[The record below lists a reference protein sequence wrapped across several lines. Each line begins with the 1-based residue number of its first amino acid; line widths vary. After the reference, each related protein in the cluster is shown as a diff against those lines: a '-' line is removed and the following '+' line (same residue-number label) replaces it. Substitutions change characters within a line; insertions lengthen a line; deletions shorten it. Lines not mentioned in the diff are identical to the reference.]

1 MSDEERIRIRFEL
14 TDECGNNYISETNGE
29 VFRDLDKNDID
40 IIGRQLNIFLKQC
53 GYYRK
58 NDYIFMESVTE
69 EEYDAIAEFLNELR
83 NRKVDENDD

>member
-29 VFRDLDKNDID
+29 VFRDLDENDID

-53 GYYRK
+53 GYHRK

-69 EEYDAIAEFLNELR
+69 EEYEAIAEFLNELR
-83 NRKVDENDD
+83 NRKVDENDN